1 MRTTHGTT
9 GPSNGAPT
17 PTNQGPEALRT
28 SVRDAL
34 AREQRVEAP
43 SASGRR
49 APRTG
54 AASLSAASLSAAS
67 LSAASLSAA
76 SLSAASLSAASLSHR
91 QGRGSGRGRSG
102 APRGQQPNRCQALR
116 RRGG

>member
-17 PTNQGPEALRT
+17 PSNQGTEELTNA
-28 SVRDAL
+28 VRDAL
-34 AREQRVEAP
+34 ANAQRPEAIA
-43 SASGRR
+43 ASGRR

-54 AASLSAASLSAAS
+54 VTPHSGAPLG
-67 LSAASLSAA
+67 
-76 SLSAASLSAASLSHR
+76 HR
-91 QGRGSGRGRSG
+91 FGHGSGRGRSG
-102 APRGQQPNRCQALR
+102 AARGQQPNRCQALR

>member
-17 PTNQGPEALRT
+17 PTNQDPDALRT

-43 SASGRR
+43 STSGRR

-54 AASLSAASLSAAS
+54 AASLGAASLGN
-67 LSAASLSAA
+67 
-76 SLSAASLSAASLSHR
+76 R

-102 APRGQQPNRCQALR
+102 APRGQEPNRCQALR